1 MESNLSEID
10 KEFIQNRYQENIDIE
25 ENENED
31 EYIFYNKDYFKLDN
45 IINILQSNNILQNNI
60 YCSVCGNLMH
70 LEENSSYI
78 DKKIWRCRSKTLPSH
93 DIKINIRKNSIFENL
108 KISLQVIYFLSF
120 VCFTENYSIEK
131 SFNECNNN
139 SKILGN
145 NTVGKD
151 SISKLY
157 QILRNSI
164 RKNMHKNWRK
174 EPLGT
179 NIGEN
184 GYGIVE
190 IDESSIIGNIHKNY
204 WMFGIIDRFSKDCRV
219 YCVLNDRSKLNLLP
233 IIKRIYILN
242 HLMKKMKMI

>member
-1 MESNLSEID
+1 M
-10 KEFIQNRYQENIDIE
+10 
-25 ENENED
+25 
-31 EYIFYNKDYFKLDN
+31 
-45 IINILQSNNILQNNI
+45 
-60 YCSVCGNLMH
+60 
-70 LEENSSYI
+70 
-78 DKKIWRCRSKTLPSH
+78 
-93 DIKINIRKNSIFENL
+93 
-108 KISLQVIYFLSF
+108 SLQVIYFLSF
-120 VCFTENYSIEK
+120 VCFTENYNIEK
-131 SFNECNNN
+131 TFNECNNN
-139 SKILGN
+139 SKILGD

-164 RKNMHKNWRK
+164 RKNMHKKWGK

-204 WMFGIIDRFSKDCRV
+204 WMFGIIDRVSKECRV
-219 YCVLNDRSKLNLLP
+219 YCILNDRAKFNLLP